1 MKPFASQ
8 PMPPPATR
16 VTPLPND
23 ADSGHAAFEHAA
35 LEHPALDHVALGHAG
50 SGHAGLEHA
59 GLDLEHFLPYRLS
72 VLSNRV
78 SQCIAQ
84 AYAERFGI
92 GITEWRVIAV
102 LGRDCGLSANAVA
115 ERTAMDKVAVSR
127 AVARLLERGLLQRDT
142 HGDDRRRSVL
152 ELSEAGYAIY
162 DEVVPVA
169 RGYEQRLLA
178 PLDDAERAMLD
189 HLLAKLAAAT
199 ETLHASED

>member
-1 MKPFASQ
+1 MSVRGSRPSTARPSAARSTAVGRKAAPA
-8 PMPPPATR
+8 ATR
-16 VTPLPND
+16 
-23 ADSGHAAFEHAA
+23 HAATSPQSARDAAPSEHRA
-35 LEHPALDHVALGHAG
+35 
-50 SGHAGLEHA
+50 
-59 GLDLEHFLPYRLS
+59 LDLERFLPYRLS

-78 SQCIAQ
+78 SQSIAQ
-84 AYAERFGI
+84 GYAERFGI

-102 LGRDCGLSANAVA
+102 LGRDTELSANEVA

-152 ELSEAGYAIY
+152 ALSEAGYAVY

-169 RGYEQRLLA
+169 RAYEQRLLA

-189 HLLAKLAAAT
+189 GLLTKLAAAT
-199 ETLHASED
+199 KTLSADDA